1 VAVLKLTEKLI
12 RELPFSSGI
21 HRDTDVKGLMVIC
34 HATVKSFA
42 VQGDVRRNGRHVRT
56 VRVKIDRCDRIGL
69 AEAKRRAKALMSEI
83 QRGCDPTAGP
93 EETGITLAQ
102 ALDAH
107 LKERELRPS
116 TIRGYTEHV
125 NRHLTRLRGRAV
137 ADITR
142 ADCRELMDFVTERH
156 GRTTAIGAMR
166 TLRTLINTARRMDE
180 TIGPNPTEA
189 LRIPMPPIRQVAPL
203 DIAEWWRRTEHEMSP
218 RMRDLQRAILL
229 TGARRTSI
237 LTAKREHVDAE
248 KGTLTFAHMKVGDP
262 LIFPMGKFLSA
273 MLEGRMFDDAPL
285 NSPWLWPSPNSATG
299 YMREPK
305 RPGFPAAHALRH
317 HCRTLMIAAGVP
329 YAESALLLGHTLPG
343 ASGGYVHRSHLAEA
357 LRPHAQRYEDF
368 VLAAAGALQA
378 A

>member
-1 VAVLKLTEKLI
+1 MSVVKLTEARI
-12 RELPFSSGI
+12 RDLSFGSGI
-21 HRDTDVKGLMVIC
+21 WRDELVKGLMVVC
-34 HATVKSFA
+34 HATTKTYS

-69 AEAKRRAKALMSEI
+69 AEARRRAKALMSDI
-83 QRGCDPTAGP
+83 QSGVDPTAGP
-93 EETGITLAQ
+93 EESGITLAQ

-107 LKERELRPS
+107 LKERELRP
-116 TIRGYTEHV
+116 TTAKGYTEHV
-125 NRHLTRLRGRAV
+125 NRYLTRLRGRAV

-142 ADCRELMDFVTERH
+142 NDCRELMEYVTEHH

-166 TLRTLINTARRMDE
+166 VLRTLINTARRMDE

-189 LRIPMPPIRQVAPL
+189 LRIPMPPRRQVEAL

-218 RMRDLQRAILL
+218 RMRDLQRSLLL

-237 LTAKREHVDAE
+237 LTAKREHVDLA

-262 LIFPMGKFLSA
+262 LIFPMGRFLTT
-273 MLEGRMFDDAPL
+273 MIEERMHDDAPL

-299 YMREPK
+299 YLREPK

-368 VLAAAGALQA
+368 VLNAAGVATSH
-378 A
+378 